1 MKKKIIGLLAVL
13 VLGLTGCQSNDDVIT
28 IGLSGNDSAVWDSLA
43 EKLKDEGIEI
53 ELKYFSDYILP
64 NEALANGDIDLNA
77 FQTVSFFEQALENN
91 ANFDLV
97 PICTTVRSPMG
108 IYSEKHDNVNEVPAG
123 TKISVPNDES
133 NRARSLILLESAGL
147 IKLKEGYNSSTATV
161 ADIEQNPYEIEIVE
175 LESRQIARSINDV
188 DYAVINDD
196 VAVDAGYSPV
206 EDAIYLEPE
215 TNSDYIN
222 IIAANKSEKDN
233 EKYQAICEAYQTDE
247 NAELIIEDS
256 KGSSIPSFVPLSKIG
271 W

>member
-1 MKKKIIGLLAVL
+1 MKKKIIGICTVL
-13 VLGLTGCQSNDDVIT
+13 ILGLTGCQSSDEAIVV
-28 IGLSGNDSAVWDSLA
+28 GLSGNDSAVWESIA
-43 EKLKDEGIEI
+43 EKLKAEGIEI
-53 ELKYFSDYILP
+53 KLQYFSDYILP

-91 ANFDLV
+91 ENFDLV

-108 IYSEKHDNVNEVPAG
+108 IYSEKHTDVLKIADG

-133 NRARSLILLESAGL
+133 NRARSLILLESAG
-147 IKLKEGYNSSTATV
+147 IITLKEGYNSSSATV
-161 ADIEQNPYEIEIVE
+161 KDIVKNPHNIEIIE

-206 EDAIYLEPE
+206 DDALFLEPE

-222 IIAANKSEKDN
+222 IIAANAADKDN
-233 EKYQAICEAYQTDE
+233 ENYKTICDVYQTDE
-247 NAELIIEDS
+247 NAELIVEDS
-256 KGSSIPSFVPLSKIG
+256 NGSSIPSFVPLSKIG